1 MLPKEIG
8 WVFIYVF
15 AFGFSDMFRKKF
27 IKTDRNYIM
36 YYLFLGA
43 IGISIICGSIFKII

>member
-8 WVFIYVF
+8 WVFVYVF

-27 IKTDRNYIM
+27 YKD
-36 YYLFLGA
+36 
-43 IGISIICGSIFKII
+43 